1 MLGRY
6 KFILYWSVSNKCAH
20 IRTGS
25 YLIILIQ
32 TYIKIFTKGGNVG
45 NETFNLAIDTER
57 NILGQAVMDMLE
69 EGLYIT
75 ANCLAEYLTAM
86 YDESDQS
93 YA

>member
-1 MLGRY
+1 M
-6 KFILYWSVSNKCAH
+6 
-20 IRTGS
+20 
-25 YLIILIQ
+25 
-32 TYIKIFTKGGNVG
+32 G